1 MLGLKKQSFFN
12 SPPNNLYNS
21 GILELHILYKN
32 LNNNST
38 NKILDYYKKS
48 CDLVREIFL
57 KKFEKKNVTILDKT
71 TNKKINFNNVYV
83 NKFNKKNGVDIKD
96 GVDILSLSINDINW
110 TLIKNQRFFIKLL
123 GWVKKLKAF

>member
-1 MLGLKKQSFFN
+1 M
-12 SPPNNLYNS
+12 
-21 GILELHILYKN
+21 
-32 LNNNST
+32 
-38 NKILDYYKKS
+38 
-48 CDLVREIFL
+48 REIFL